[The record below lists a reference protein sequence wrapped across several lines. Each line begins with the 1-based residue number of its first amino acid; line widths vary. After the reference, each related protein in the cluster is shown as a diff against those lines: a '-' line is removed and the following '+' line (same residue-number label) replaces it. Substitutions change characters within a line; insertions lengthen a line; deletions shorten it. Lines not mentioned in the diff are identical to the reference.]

1 MAGGQA
7 AGRAS
12 VLVMAFV
19 LLSRV
24 LGVVRDMVI
33 SHRFGQDLITDV
45 YTAAFRIPDILQY
58 LVAGGALATVFVP
71 VFTQY
76 WTQEKREDAWTV
88 LQTVLTA
95 VSIIAIVFIIGL
107 EIFARPLAELMNP
120 HLGELR
126 AGEVLPAADVA
137 ARQAWAWDEVARL
150 SRILLPTSCAA
161 AVPSS
166 PNCSSTTPVSVKSG
180 LSCFPHSSASP
191 LAN

>member
-88 LQTVLTA
+88 LQTVITA
-95 VSIIAIVFIIGL
+95 VSIIAIVFIIVFVKKKRSWR
-107 EIFARPLAELMNP
+107 E
-120 HLGELR
+120 
-126 AGEVLPAADVA
+126 AGD
-137 ARQAWAWDEVARL
+137 
-150 SRILLPTSCAA
+150 
-161 AVPSS
+161 
-166 PNCSSTTPVSVKSG
+166 
-180 LSCFPHSSASP
+180 
-191 LAN
+191 

>member
-76 WTQEKREDAWTV
+76 WTQEKREDGCGHRRNEGDDGEE
-88 LQTVLTA
+88 
-95 VSIIAIVFIIGL
+95 VFHIS
-107 EIFARPLAELMNP
+107 ARPP
-120 HLGELR
+120 R
-126 AGEVLPAADVA
+126 AS
-137 ARQAWAWDEVARL
+137 
-150 SRILLPTSCAA
+150 SR
-161 AVPSS
+161 
-166 PNCSSTTPVSVKSG
+166 
-180 LSCFPHSSASP
+180 
-191 LAN
+191 

>member
-95 VSIIAIVFIIGL
+95 VSIIAIVFITGL
-107 EIFARPLAELMNP
+107 EIFARPLAQLMNP

-126 AGEVLPAADVA
+126 IGEVLPAANLA
-137 ARQAWAWDEVARL
+137 P
-150 SRILLPTSCAA
+150 S
-161 AVPSS
+161 AVVFLRRRTHDGLAQRS
-166 PNCSSTTPVSVKSG
+166 PKVPRPGHRTRN
-180 LSCFPHSSASP
+180 L
-191 LAN
+191 